1 MPSTILQA
9 VQSALHVALEKDER
23 VIILGEDVGI
33 TGGVFR
39 ATDGL
44 QAEFGEERV
53 FDTPLAEGGIIGT
66 AIGMAIYGLRPIP
79 EIQFLDF
86 IYPAFDQIVNEA
98 AKFRYRSGG
107 EYTCPLVIRSPA
119 GGGIKG
125 GHYHSQSSEA
135 YFAHTPGLKVVMPGT
150 PHDTKGLLLASV
162 EDPDPVLFLEPKR
175 IYHKKFAEE
184 IPEGWYTVPLSEARI
199 HREGDDVSVI
209 TWGAMVQVAL
219 EASKR
224 AEEKGISVEVLDLRT
239 IVPLDVE
246 AVLATARKTGRVV
259 VLYEAPRTGGFG
271 AEVSAIIAER
281 AIEYL
286 EAPIARVAGFDTPFP
301 YTLEHV
307 YLPDAG
313 RVMTAV
319 DHVMNFQ

>member
-1 MPSTILQA
+1 MGSTILSA
-9 VQSALHVALEKDER
+9 VHNALDTALSEDDR
-23 VIILGEDVGI
+23 VVILGEDVGV

-44 QAEFGEERV
+44 QKKHGEARV

-66 AIGMAIYGLRPIP
+66 AIGMALYGLRPVP

-86 IYPAFDQIVNEA
+86 IYPAFDQIVSEA
-98 AKFRYRSGG
+98 AKMRYRSGG
-107 EYTCPLVIRSPA
+107 EYTCPMVIRAPC

-135 YFAHTPGLKVVMPGT
+135 YFAHTPGLTVVMPST
-150 PHDTKGLLLASV
+150 PEETKGLLLASIES
-162 EDPDPVLFLEPKR
+162 EDPILFFEPKR
-175 IYHKKFAEE
+175 IYHKKFEE
-184 IPEGWYTVPLSEARI
+184 DLPDGWYTTPLRKARVR
-199 HREGDDVSVI
+199 REGTDVSII
-209 TWGAMVQVAL
+209 TWGAMVEVGL
-219 EASKR
+219 EAAQQ
-224 AEEKGISVEVLDLRT
+224 AEEKEISCEVLDLRT
-239 IVPLDVE
+239 IVPLDVD
-246 AVLATARKTGRVV
+246 AVLETAKKTGRVV

-281 AIEYL
+281 AIEYM

-313 RVMTAV
+313 RVMNAI
-319 DHVMNFQ
+319 DHVVSF